1 MLSDGRSRRG
11 SWFGKRETMAL
22 TCCQSVLR
30 FKGEVQRTIALA
42 GNPNVGKSSFF
53 NRLTGMGVVT
63 ANYPGKTVD
72 VNMGITHFNDMMV
85 GVIDLPGT
93 YALEPVSEDQWVARR
108 ALLDAR
114 PDSVIAVV
122 DATNIAR
129 NLYLT
134 LQLLDLGLPVVVAL
148 NLMDEAERGGLAVE
162 PAVLAK
168 HLGVPVIPTVA
179 VRGMGVDQAMA
190 KAVEIAEGVTSA
202 GGRGPRYGRDVE
214 EQIEALAAFLGAMEV
229 ELPFGLSPRPVAIL
243 LLESDEEMLR
253 WAEQQPQGSAILAET
268 RSAAAEIA
276 ERHGEPAPLRLAR
289 ERHGLAGQ
297 IAQEAQARVR
307 ARRSRQERLWRLTT
321 APLTGI
327 PILLLMLLSLFAI
340 LFSLGNFLSDL
351 LSGLW
356 AAWVSP
362 PVQVAFALV
371 LGDGF
376 LAKSMLWGFDA
387 GINAALA
394 VGIPYVLTFYL
405 LFSVFE
411 DTGYLNAAAFLTDP
425 LLHRVGLHGRAV
437 IPLVTAAGCNV
448 PAVMAT
454 RTLTTMRERVICATL
469 ICFVPC
475 SARTAVISGAVSRY
489 LGWAPAIGLY
499 LIVAAVGTAAGW
511 GLSRVVP
518 GRRTGLVMEMFPFR
532 LPSVRNLLRRTW
544 FRFKEFVFVAAPV
557 VIFGSLLLGGLYESG
572 LIWRLAAPLTP
583 LTGWWLGLPAVTGLT
598 LLFGILRKELALQLL
613 VTLAMVQYGR
623 GAADLLH
630 FMTMKQLFVYALVNA
645 LFIPCLATIAVLA
658 RELAW
663 RRTLLIAL
671 FNIVVALG
679 VGGLVSR
686 LWNG

>member
-1 MLSDGRSRRG
+1 M
-11 SWFGKRETMAL
+11 
-22 TCCQSVLR
+22 
-30 FKGEVQRTIALA
+30 TIALA
-42 GNPNVGKSSFF
+42 GNPNVGKSSLF

-72 VNMGITHFNDMMV
+72 LNMGVTHFHDMLV

-93 YALEPVSEDQWVARR
+93 YALEPVSEDQWVARQ
-108 ALLDAR
+108 ALLDSR

-148 NLMDEAERGGLAVE
+148 NLIDEAERGGMAVD
-162 PAVLAK
+162 PALLAK
-168 HLGVPVIPTVA
+168 HLGVPVVPTVA
-179 VRGMGVDQAMA
+179 VRGLGVDLVMA
-190 KAVEIAEGVTSA
+190 KAVETADSGVSA
-202 GGRGPRYGRDVE
+202 RGRGPRYGRDVE
-214 EQIEALAAFLGAMEV
+214 EQIEALAAVLDSAGV
-229 ELPFGLSPRPVAIL
+229 QLPFGLPPRASAIL
-243 LLESDEEMLR
+243 LLESDEEVLR
-253 WAEQQPQGSAILAET
+253 WAEQWPQGRTILAEA
-268 RSAAAEIA
+268 RRAAAEIA
-276 ERHGEPAPLRLAR
+276 GRHGEPAPLRLAR
-289 ERHGLAGQ
+289 ERHGLAGA
-297 IAQEAQARVR
+297 IAQAAQARVR
-307 ARRSRQERLWRLTT
+307 APRSGQERLWRLTT

-340 LFSLGNFLSDL
+340 LFSLGNLLSDL
-351 LSGLW
+351 LSGFW

-362 PVQVAFALV
+362 PVQATLARV

-376 LAKSMLWGFDA
+376 LARSLLWGFDA

-405 LFSVFE
+405 LFSAFE

-425 LLHRVGLHGRAV
+425 LLHKVGLHGRAV
-437 IPLVTAAGCNV
+437 IPLVAAAGCNV

-489 LGWAPAIGLY
+489 LGWGPAIGLY
-499 LIVAAVGTAAGW
+499 LIVAAVGMAAGW
-511 GLSRVVP
+511 GLNRVVP

-532 LPSVRNLLRRTW
+532 FPSIRNLLRRTW
-544 FRFKEFVFVAAPV
+544 FRFKEFVYVAAPV

-572 LIWRLAAPLTP
+572 LIWGLAAPLAP
-583 LTGWWLGLPAVTGLT
+583 LTSWWLGLPAVTGLT

-645 LFIPCLATIAVLA
+645 LFIPCLATIAVLG

-663 RRTLLIAL
+663 RRTALIAL

-679 VGGLVSR
+679 VGGLVSW
-686 LWNG
+686 LWGG

>member
-1 MLSDGRSRRG
+1 
-11 SWFGKRETMAL
+11 MAL
-22 TCCQSVLR
+22 TCCQSVLQ
-30 FKGEVQRTIALA
+30 FKGEVQMTIALA
-42 GNPNVGKSSFF
+42 GNPNVGKSSLF

-72 VNMGITHFNDMMV
+72 VNVGVTHFQDMV
-85 GVIDLPGT
+85 LGVIDLPGT
-93 YALEPVSEDQWVARR
+93 YALEPVSEDQWVARQ
-108 ALLDAR
+108 ALLDGR
-114 PDSVIAVV
+114 PDAVIAVV
-122 DATNIAR
+122 DATNMAR

-148 NLMDEAERGGLAVE
+148 NLMDEAERQGLAVD
-162 PAVLAK
+162 PALLAK
-168 HLGVPVIPTVA
+168 HLGVPVVPTVA
-179 VRGMGVDQAMA
+179 VRGLGLDLVIA
-190 KAVEIAEGVTSA
+190 KAVETAWAAESA
-202 GGRGPRYGRDVE
+202 GRRGLRYGRDVE
-214 EQIEALAAFLGAMEV
+214 EQIDALAAYLEAEEV
-229 ELPFGLSPRPVAIL
+229 TPPFGLSPRATAIL
-243 LLESDEEMLR
+243 LLEGDEEALR
-253 WAEQQPQGSAILAET
+253 WAEQQPRGAAILVEV
-268 RSAAAEIA
+268 RSAAAEIS
-276 ERHGEPAPLRLAR
+276 ERHGEPAPLRLTR
-289 ERHGLAGQ
+289 ERHGLAGA
-297 IAQEAQARVR
+297 IAQAAQARGR
-307 ARRSRQERLWRLTT
+307 ARRSLQERVWHLTT

-340 LFSLGNFLSDL
+340 LFSVGNFLSDL

-356 AAWVSP
+356 AAWASP
-362 PVQVAFALV
+362 PIQAALAWI

-376 LAKSMLWGFDA
+376 FARGLVWGFDA

-394 VGIPYVLTFYL
+394 VGIPYVLIFYL
-405 LFSVFE
+405 LLSAFE

-425 LLHRVGLHGRAV
+425 LLHRVGLHGRAI
-437 IPLVTAAGCNV
+437 IPLVAAAGCNV

-489 LGWAPAIGLY
+489 LGWGPAIGLFV
-499 LIVAAVGTAAGW
+499 IVAAVGTAAGW
-511 GLSRVVP
+511 GLNRVVP

-532 LPSVRNLLRRTW
+532 LPSIRNLLRRTW

-557 VIFGSLLLGGLYESG
+557 VVSGSLLLGGLYESG
-572 LIWRLAAPLTP
+572 LMWRLAAPLSPVTS
-583 LTGWWLGLPAVTGLT
+583 WWLGLPAVTGLT

-686 LWNG
+686 LWVG